1 MMPVQQQDK
10 QDRDRKKQER
20 EQQSAVIGKYVMHT
34 LGQPGDLRTVQVK
47 RLWEDHYRVNVLV
60 GQDAASAR
68 VAHSFFLVADCDG
81 KVVTCTPDISKK
93 Y

>member
-1 MMPVQQQDK
+1 MPVQQQDK
-10 QDRDRKKQER
+10 QDKERKKQEQQ
-20 EQQSAVIGKYVMHT
+20 QQSAVIGKYVMLS

-60 GQDAASAR
+60 GENAACAK

-81 KVVTCTPDISKK
+81 KVVACTPDISKK